1 MVWNISNNLTGGIY
15 MPAISVLMK
24 PSSSLCNMSCD
35 YCFYCDEA
43 QKRTHKSY
51 GFMTEETLKNV
62 IRKTLLR
69 AEGYISYAYQGG
81 EPTLRGLDFYKQ
93 AIAFQKQY
101 NKNNIT
107 ISNSFQ
113 TNGYLLDKEWCKF
126 FHENHFLVGLS
137 IDGTREIH
145 NIYRRTANNEDT
157 FDRVVAS
164 AKLMDQYQ
172 VDYNILTVVT
182 PQIAAHIRT
191 IYSFYQKKGWNY
203 QQYIACLDPLNE
215 PHGNNPHSLSPEV
228 YGQFLIDLF
237 ELWYSDLQ
245 QGKQPFIRQF
255 ENYVAIAMGY
265 YPESCEQRGFCGI
278 QNVVEADGSV
288 YPCDFYVLDEYFLG
302 NFNTDRI
309 DVINQHRVDS
319 GFIECS
325 QKLDSNCKCCKY
337 YPLCRGGCQR
347 NRDYNKTSNSYQ
359 NYYCKSYQM
368 FFQKNYTRIMDIAD
382 KIAKNRRTDFS

>member
-1 MVWNISNNLTGGIY
+1 

-191 IYSFYQKKGWNY
+191 IYSFYQKKDG
-203 QQYIACLDPLNE
+203 II
-215 PHGNNPHSLSPEV
+215 NNILPVSIL
-228 YGQFLIDLF
+228 
-237 ELWYSDLQ
+237 
-245 QGKQPFIRQF
+245 
-255 ENYVAIAMGY
+255 
-265 YPESCEQRGFCGI
+265 
-278 QNVVEADGSV
+278 
-288 YPCDFYVLDEYFLG
+288 
-302 NFNTDRI
+302 
-309 DVINQHRVDS
+309 
-319 GFIECS
+319 
-325 QKLDSNCKCCKY
+325 
-337 YPLCRGGCQR
+337 
-347 NRDYNKTSNSYQ
+347 
-359 NYYCKSYQM
+359 
-368 FFQKNYTRIMDIAD
+368 
-382 KIAKNRRTDFS
+382 